1 MGKTAF
7 KKAVIPSVEHF
18 TELLDSYYNLNL
30 IHNDCLTHCISNY
43 EITKQMCFILLKYW
57 FKQQQQQQKNFRKV
71 LVTVKNVNWEFSE
84 YINYIIS
91 RRKKLV

>member
-1 MGKTAF
+1 MVNTAF

-57 FKQQQQQQKNFRKV
+57 FKQQQQQK
-71 LVTVKNVNWEFSE
+71 
-84 YINYIIS
+84 
-91 RRKKLV
+91 KKLQKSFGNCEECKLGILRIYKLYHF